1 MRIDAGDEHYAPR
14 NKFKCD
20 TIYSDVAWLWE
31 NNDRRYRLH
40 RNTMISHDALIVH
53 LRHRKITKQ
62 EAENK
67 HTKVVGAEL

>member
-1 MRIDAGDEHYAPR
+1 MRQETSSNVILSTPTLRGCG
-14 NKFKCD
+14 KIM
-20 TIYSDVAWLWE
+20 TDVT
-31 NNDRRYRLH
+31 RLH

-53 LRHRKITKQ
+53 LRHRKITEQ